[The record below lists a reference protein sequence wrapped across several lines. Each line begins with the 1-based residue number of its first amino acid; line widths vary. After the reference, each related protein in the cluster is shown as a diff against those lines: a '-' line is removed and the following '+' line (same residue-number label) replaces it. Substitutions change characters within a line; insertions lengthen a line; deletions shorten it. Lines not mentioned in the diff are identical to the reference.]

1 MSTLSEH
8 QANENAPE
16 VSPQSTS
23 TLAQLHEAWQ
33 HFDILSSKA
42 EKHIF
47 VYSYAYVIGCFLLG
61 QLWRIPRETVG
72 GGFTSLDY
80 LTSLEVLFVVGI
92 CLVMWAFNVWC
103 KSIPKTLQDIFEK
116 HYISVHSGDLLAQYF
131 AFLTQYRDAL
141 KNPRRFLLSA
151 LLVAAMVTYI
161 LMNYPPFVSNDL
173 GPIIDLQELIVV
185 SLDLV
190 ALLAV
195 IIVEIGFLY
204 CLGMILWSLL
214 ISGRYISR
222 LARIFDLNIEPVHPD
237 RSGGLHEL
245 GNFCF
250 TSASPLLICAAFFL
264 GWMLVALHFSS
275 IAELGSSTVIL
286 ILSVILLFVLPI
298 AFYVLF
304 RPLWKI
310 HLNMLRKR
318 EGDEEHYVAEMATLR
333 EKIQVLLDANQLDDA
348 KNLKDKKDIIEALH
362 IPFPTWPF
370 SFRSKILST
379 FLTGGGSLLLGVF
392 TALVPPIIQTILKL
406 PK

>member
-1 MSTLSEH
+1 MCTLSKH
-8 QANENAPE
+8 QANENASE
-16 VSPQSTS
+16 VNPQSTV
-23 TLAQLHEAWQ
+23 TLVSLHEVWQ
-33 HFDILSSKA
+33 QFDILTLKV

-47 VYSYAYVIGCFLLG
+47 TYAYAYVIGFFLLG
-61 QLWRIPRETVG
+61 QLWRIPREVVG

-92 CLVMWAFNVWC
+92 CLVMWSFNIWC
-103 KSIPKTLQDIFEK
+103 KSVPKTLKDIFEK
-116 HYISVHSGDLLAQYF
+116 HFISVHSGDLPAQYF

-141 KNPRRFLLSA
+141 RSPQRYLLST
-151 LLVAAMVTYI
+151 LLVVAMVIYI
-161 LMNYPPFVSNDL
+161 VINYPHFVSNDL
-173 GPIIDLQELIVV
+173 GPIIDLQEFILVI
-185 SLDLV
+185 LDLL

-195 IIVEIGFLY
+195 VIVEIGFLY

-222 LARIFDLNIEPVHPD
+222 LARLFDLNIEPVHPD

-250 TSASPLLICAAFFL
+250 TTSSPLLICAAFFL

-275 IAELGSSTVIL
+275 ITELGSSTIIL
-286 ILSVILLFVLPI
+286 ILSVILLFVLPV

-318 EGDEEHYVAEMATLR
+318 EKDEERYVAEIATLR

-348 KNLKDKKDIIEALH
+348 KNLKDKKDIVEALH
-362 IPFPTWPF
+362 ISFPTWPF

-379 FLTGGGSLLLGVF
+379 FLTGGGSLLLGVL
-392 TALVPPIIQTILKL
+392 TAIVPPIIQQILQL